1 MPDPWVKAWC
11 RSVNEAIPITEQIKF
26 TCVAAFNSKNTEAV
40 DASLHVGVKLNIWH
54 TKSDDTS
61 NSHPSLTLSA
71 GVIAR
76 TRTTLLRPT
85 RKPTRFA
92 SSAIT
97 LSVLSAATMQATRSS
112 RSASSSGRG
121 RGFLFIARKNI
132 VCGGA
137 FDFLLDWSCW
147 KIIDELRVKLIQHV
161 RTIEVFIRIE
171 LHHLL
176 LYFRLHFLN
185 TCGLC
190 FPLWQRC
197 HRSDEC
203 FTAENVQLLC
213 SRMKLGQARRLQGPA
228 EVWIACFAVPFP
240 GRSHRLSH
248 TPHPHP
254 SRRHCVIRPR
264 ESRF

>member
-1 MPDPWVKAWC
+1 M
-11 RSVNEAIPITEQIKF
+11 
-26 TCVAAFNSKNTEAV
+26 
-40 DASLHVGVKLNIWH
+40 
-54 TKSDDTS
+54 
-61 NSHPSLTLSA
+61 
-71 GVIAR
+71 
-76 TRTTLLRPT
+76 
-85 RKPTRFA
+85 
-92 SSAIT
+92 
-97 LSVLSAATMQATRSS
+97 
-112 RSASSSGRG
+112 
-121 RGFLFIARKNI
+121 
-132 VCGGA
+132 CGGA

-248 TPHPHP
+248 TRWCRAFGRCVQRIGRVRRRLTEQHHQLPHFLW
-254 SRRHCVIRPR
+254 R
-264 ESRF
+264 